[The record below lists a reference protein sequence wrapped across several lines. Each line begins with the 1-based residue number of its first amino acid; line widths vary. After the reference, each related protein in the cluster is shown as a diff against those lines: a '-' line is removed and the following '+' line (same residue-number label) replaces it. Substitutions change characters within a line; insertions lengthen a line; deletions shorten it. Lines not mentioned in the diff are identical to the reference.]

1 MQTRRIIPI
10 LLMLL
15 PLSLHAQNKANAVI
29 LKDEEVYT
37 LSSPTSAELT
47 VTRVVSVLSEAGE
60 AEAVFHEFTDRYRS
74 ISSFKGTIE
83 KEGQKPKKIGKGEL
97 RTVSLASGLAEDG
110 FITAYS
116 PSMPCPYTIT
126 YEYTISYKKAIATFP
141 VYSPIN
147 TDKSKLAYGSF
158 IIRVPQDYKIQY
170 YSNLLE
176 GPQTDPNSNYDSYK
190 WEVKNYDGYVDES
203 FMPSR
208 SQLTPLL
215 LSAPVEFTYAGTKG
229 SQASWKEAGQWC
241 YDLVKDTNDL
251 PADFI
256 ARVKEMT
263 SGCTTDLER
272 IKAVYNYLRKE
283 TRYVSIQLGIGGY
296 KPFPASVVQKSG
308 FGDCKGLSNLA
319 ICMLAAIGIDSYYT
333 ILHTKKAKMFPGF
346 CSLTQMNHAMLCVP
360 LPEKNDTLWLECTN
374 PTFPFGY
381 RHEDI
386 AGHDVLCISE
396 DGGRLLNVPT
406 YPDSLNKVVTDTE
419 VVLHEDAS
427 ANVKVEKHIY
437 SSNVESWLSI
447 RDQKPEDVNKKLS
460 KGLSVL
466 PQNLKLSSV
475 KDNFDA
481 YDGPGYSPEM
491 TLSYNF
497 DCWQYANQMG
507 NRLFIPGNPVPKG
520 MSLQRGKRIN
530 DIVSGH
536 CETAIDHIKVTL
548 PKGYTLESIPEDINL
563 DTDWGT
569 FKSSVKEEGGVV
581 YISQVF
587 HLKKFNK
594 PAADYTSFKQFIR
607 TLNKSAEATLALVKK

>member
-1 MQTRRIIPI
+1 MMRHAVTFLLALLAVTAPRAQHAVVDDHLTEVTVSSATR
-10 LLMLL
+10 
-15 PLSLHAQNKANAVI
+15 AV
-29 LKDEEVYT
+29 T
-37 LSSPTSAELT
+37 HQRQT
-47 VTRVVSVLSEAGE
+47 VTIRDEQGADKAFFLCRCSKQERLTSFRGE
-60 AEAVFHEFTDRYRS
+60 AVDAQGR
-74 ISSFKGTIE
+74 
-83 KEGQKPKKIGKGEL
+83 QL
-97 RTVSLASGLAEDG
+97 RKFRQGDLRRTE
-110 FITAYS
+110 YS
-116 PSMPCPYTIT
+116 PYLAIDDYQLYLDYTPPSYPITIT
-126 YEYTISYKKAIATFP
+126 YEWSMELR
-141 VYSPIN
+141 N
-147 TDKSKLAYGSF
+147 TLIEYPPFCPQDDYEVSVRHALYRLTVPADIDVRHALQNIGTEPQTTTDADGRRTLTLDVTDLPALHDEPYARPLRERLPLAYFAPRRFTYYGTEGSLDTWA
-158 IIRVPQDYKIQY
+158 DYGRWER
-170 YSNLLE
+170 SLLE
-176 GPQTDPNSNYDSYK
+176 GRDALPEALRT
-190 WEVKNYDGYVDES
+190 ELH
-203 FMPSR
+203 
-208 SQLTPLL
+208 QLT
-215 LSAPVEFTYAGTKG
+215 
-229 SQASWKEAGQWC
+229 
-241 YDLVKDTNDL
+241 DTL
-251 PADFI
+251 PT
-256 ARVKEMT
+256 ARQKVHA
-263 SGCTTDLER
+263 LYR
-272 IKAVYNYLRKE
+272 YLGRN
-283 TRYVSIQLGIGGY
+283 TRYVAILLGIGGQQ
-296 KPFPASVVQKSG
+296 PAPAAEVAGSG
-308 FGDCKGLSNLA
+308 FGDCKGLSNLMRA
-319 ICMLAAIGIDSYYT
+319 MLREVGISSRYT
-333 ILHTKKAKMFPGF
+333 TISTHNRRLLPHFASVG
-346 CSLTQMNHAMLCVP
+346 QMNHVILQVP
-360 LPEKNDTLWLECTN
+360 LPQDTLWLECTN
-374 PTFPFGY
+374 PELPFGY
-381 RHEDI
+381 VHEDI